1 MPVIPP
7 VPVGPSAAELAVN
20 RLNTNAFI
28 AGNPMAVE
36 LIPRVMHRSG
46 SGSRWEEKDP
56 RPLQIGR
63 LINQTTAQGATG
75 VERADDAHQRKDQ
88 FQLLLPYDGQVEI
101 HDFWVDADG
110 IRYEVSGILPS
121 NGYERRAAVT
131 RFGQEGQPIP

>member
-7 VPVGPSAAELAVN
+7 VPVGSSAAELAVN

-28 AGNPMAVE
+28 AGNPAQVT

-63 LINQTTAQGATG
+63 LIDQTAIRGATSR
-75 VERADDAHQRKDQ
+75 ERGDDLHQRKEE
-88 FQLLLPYDGQVEI
+88 FQLLLPYDGVVEM

-110 IRYEVSGILPS
+110 VRWEVTGILPS
-121 NGYERRAAVT
+121 NGYERRAGVI
-131 RFGQEGQPIP
+131 RFGQERQPIP

>member
-7 VPVGPSAAELAVN
+7 VPVGPSTAELAVN

-28 AGNPMAVE
+28 AGNPAAVT

-63 LINQTTAQGATG
+63 LIDQTAIRGASAN
-75 VERADDAHQRKDQ
+75 ERGDDAHQRKDE
-88 FQLLLPYDGQVEI
+88 FQLLLPWDAEVELN
-101 HDFWVDADG
+101 DFWLDADG
-110 IRYEVSGILPS
+110 VRYEVAGILPY

-131 RFGQEGQPIP
+131 RFGQERQPIP

>member
-28 AGNPMAVE
+28 AGNPSAVT
-36 LIPRVMHRSG
+36 LVPRVMHRSG

-63 LINQTTAQGATG
+63 LIDQNGGQGPTNI
-75 VERADDAHQRKDQ
+75 ERGDDLHQRKDQ
-88 FQLLLPYDGQVEI
+88 FQLLLPYDGEVEL

-110 IRYEVSGILPS
+110 VRYEVTGIIPY

-131 RFGQEGQPIP
+131 RFGQERQPIP